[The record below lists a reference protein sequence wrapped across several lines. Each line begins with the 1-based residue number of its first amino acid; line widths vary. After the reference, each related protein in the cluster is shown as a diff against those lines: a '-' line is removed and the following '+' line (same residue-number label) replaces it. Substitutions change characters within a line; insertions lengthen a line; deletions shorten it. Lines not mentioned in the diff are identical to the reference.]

1 MSAIHGFQQ
10 FARGLQAEDQ
20 PLIAPERFA
29 AAFHLRQQDLAEL
42 AHVHRATVSAA
53 PANIKLQHF
62 MRDTLRVLSA
72 AMEINPDQAQAM
84 YWYKNSPI
92 PEFQHLTSEQLVS
105 AGKTEAVVSYLLS
118 IASGSTG

>member
-1 MSAIHGFQQ
+1 MSAVLDFQQ
-10 FARGLQAEDQ
+10 FAQGLQAADR

-53 PANIKLQHF
+53 PANVKLHQF

-72 AMEINPDQAQAM
+72 AMEINPDQVQAM
-84 YWYKNSPI
+84 YWYKNTPI
-92 PEFQHLTSEQLVS
+92 PEFQHRTGERLVS
-105 AGKTEAVVSYLLS
+105 AGKTEAVISYLLS